1 MMKKKMSI
9 FVRITDAYDIKE
21 HKQITVNQATR
32 KQFAN
37 ILVKIVVIVSTN
49 KLVLKVIQ
57 IEVFRL
63 IEIKTN

>member
-1 MMKKKMSI
+1 MKKKMSI

-37 ILVKIVVIVSTN
+37 ILVKIVVIVPTN